1 MIVAGLLVLVASA
14 GFAVAA
20 PVAGRRLAP
29 AVATRVLVIG
39 GVVVAAATG
48 FVCCVAAFTLFGQI
62 PLVAAMGS
70 WSARAVHD
78 ASPVPVAAALIGGLF
93 AAPAAAHA
101 LEVLVRRLV
110 AFVRVEL
117 ACAQHGRC
125 GASTA
130 RLLVVDSERP
140 DAFVTPGWSGRVV
153 MTTGLLRALSDAE
166 RRAVLEHERSHVRHR
181 HAWWLLAIDL
191 AAAANPLL
199 RATART
205 VAHTVERWADEDAAE
220 ALSDRRLVA
229 VAVGRAALLRNAS
242 PSPAPALSA
251 IGGRVPDRVR
261 ALLQPPPRRRLS
273 HLAVVGTL
281 LAIVT
286 AGTLVVQEQGRALFV
301 HAAIP
306 HRHHS
311 ESRT

>member
-1 MIVAGLLVLVASA
+1 MIIAGLLVMVASA
-14 GFAVAA
+14 LFAVVA

-29 AVATRVLVIG
+29 AVATRALVIG
-39 GVVVAAATG
+39 AVAVAAATG
-48 FVCCVAAFTLFGQI
+48 FVCCVAAFTLFGQL
-62 PLVAAMGS
+62 PLVAALGR

-78 ASPVPVAAALIGGLF
+78 ASPVPVAASLMGGLL

-101 LEVLVRRLV
+101 LQVLTRRLV

-117 ACAQHGRC
+117 ACARYGRC
-125 GASTA
+125 GGSAA

-153 MTTGLLRALSDAE
+153 MTTGLLRALSNSE
-166 RRAVLEHERSHVRHR
+166 RSAVLEHERSHVRHR

-220 ALSDRRLVA
+220 VLADRRLVA
-229 VAVGRAALLRNAS
+229 IAVGRAALLRNG
-242 PSPAPALSA
+242 SPAPSPALSA
-251 IGGRVPDRVR
+251 IGGQVPDRVR

-273 HLAVVGTL
+273 YLALVGVLLTVV
-281 LAIVT
+281 
-286 AGTLVVQEQGRALFV
+286 AGGSLVVQEEGRALFV
-301 HAAIP
+301 HAAIAHK
-306 HRHHS
+306 HR
-311 ESRT
+311 